1 MAKEEF
7 EKRIKKVK
15 IDLFNLNE
23 NLTRDKDKLSTLEIN
38 LYEMWIKDKE
48 SELRWL
54 NKMKN
59 N

>member
-1 MAKEEF
+1 MKEEF
-7 EKRIKKVK
+7 DKRIKKVK
-15 IDLFNLNE
+15 LDLSNLNE
-23 NLTRDKDKLSTLEIN
+23 NLTRDRDKLSTLETN